1 MKNNE
6 QIKKALRNQFK
17 EGTSKMAKRICY
29 GYVQNENG
37 SLIIDKEK
45 AEIIKMVFES
55 YLSGYSLGVPSQQ
68 KWTQKSFKKRNESQY
83 FVNLRKPTAF
93 IPRFA

>member
-37 SLIIDKEK
+37 NLIIDKEK

-55 YLSGYSLGVPSQQ
+55 YLSGYSLGQISDKLYQLDI
-68 KWTQKSFKKRNESQY
+68 KS
-83 FVNLRKPTAF
+83 PTG
-93 IPRFA
+93 